1 MFYEPV
7 KNNHGLSKNPFNS
20 LVVPRPIGWISTIDK
35 KGNRNLAPFALF
47 NIVAYKPPHVMF
59 APTAQPVEKGFK
71 DSLANVQ
78 DTKEFVANMA
88 TWKLRD
94 AVWHS
99 SIPAPRDVDEFELT
113 GLTPAASKI
122 VAPPRAKESPVS
134 LECQHVQTITLS
146 HEDGLTS
153 NNIVIGKVVGIH
165 IDDSVIEN
173 GIVNEKKLE
182 PMARLGYLNYTR
194 ITEVYNKPFPKW
206 PPK

>member
-1 MFYEPV
+1 MFYEPD
-7 KNNHGLSKNPFNS
+7 KGHDLRHDPLSA
-20 LVVPRPIGWISTIDK
+20 LVIPRPIGWISTIDK

>member
-1 MFYEPV
+1 MFYKPEKGHNLKYDP
-7 KNNHGLSKNPFNS
+7 LSAI
-20 LVVPRPIGWISTIDK
+20 VIPRPIGWISTIDK

-59 APTAQPVEKGFK
+59 APTAQPVERGFK

-122 VAPPRAKESPVS
+122 VAPPRVKESPVS
-134 LECQHVQTITLS
+134 LECQHVQTITLP